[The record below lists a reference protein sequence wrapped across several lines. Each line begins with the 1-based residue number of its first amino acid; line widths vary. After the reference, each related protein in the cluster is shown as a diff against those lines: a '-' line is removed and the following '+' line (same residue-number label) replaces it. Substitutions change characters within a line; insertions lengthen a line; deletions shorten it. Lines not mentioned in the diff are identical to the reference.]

1 MEPVLGPTKNMNY
14 ALLFSEIFFKNSDG
28 IAYEMAQREKSKTS
42 SGLGLLTLSEN
53 FVSFLVPQ
61 TRLFL
66 ELSLNHNAYFQGS
79 GCVRYKSGILEEKK
93 GKTQ

>member
-1 MEPVLGPTKNMNY
+1 M
-14 ALLFSEIFFKNSDG
+14 
-28 IAYEMAQREKSKTS
+28 
-42 SGLGLLTLSEN
+42 GLLTLSEN
-53 FVSFLVPQ
+53 FVSFSAPQ

-79 GCVRYKSGILEEKK
+79 DCVRYKPGVLEEIK

>member
-1 MEPVLGPTKNMNY
+1 MEPVLGPTKNINY

-28 IAYEMAQREKSKTS
+28 IAYEMAQREKSKRN
-42 SGLGLLTLSEN
+42 SGVGASHTFWE

-93 GKTQ
+93 EKTQ